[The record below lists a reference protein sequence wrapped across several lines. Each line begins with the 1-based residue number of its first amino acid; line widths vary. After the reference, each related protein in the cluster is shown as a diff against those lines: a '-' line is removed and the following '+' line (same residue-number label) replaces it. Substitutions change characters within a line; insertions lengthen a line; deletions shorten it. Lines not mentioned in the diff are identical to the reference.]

1 MVLQCPDRGHDHHR
15 VGLQPRHAAL
25 DVQKLLRPQI
35 RAEAR
40 FRDGIVPQLQSHPGG
55 GDGVAAV
62 GDVGK
67 GSAVDQGRSM
77 LQRLNQIGLQSVLQ
91 QGRHGAGRLQVGSGH
106 RGVVI
111 GVAHH
116 DPPQTGFQ
124 IRDVRCQTQHGHD
137 LAGHGDIKSVL
148 PGHTLHPAP
157 QAIHD
162 AAQLPVVHIH
172 TPPPRNPLDV
182 DPQGV
187 TLLDVVVQHRRQQVV
202 GRADGV
208 KVPGEVEIDVLHRH
222 HLGIAAAG
230 GAALD
235 AEHRPQGGL
244 PQGHHGIS
252 ADPPQPVRQP
262 YRSGG
267 LAFPG
272 RGGGDSGHQNQL
284 TVRPICL
291 LQKAVVDLGFVSAVL
306 LYIRPIHPAGVR
318 NIRDGKGLRLL
329 GDLDIAFDG
338 HGCLL
343 FSGLSVSRHP
353 AVSCSI
359 IPAPPGK
366 SNSSLQIPLFSN
378 LLQIKHRRRLLHSGL
393 CVHVLCYL

>member
-91 QGRHGAGRLQVGSGH
+91 QGRHGAGRLQVGSSH
-106 RGVVI
+106 RGVII

-222 HLGIAAAG
+222 HLG
-230 GAALD
+230 
-235 AEHRPQGGL
+235 
-244 PQGHHGIS
+244 
-252 ADPPQPVRQP
+252 
-262 YRSGG
+262 
-267 LAFPG
+267 
-272 RGGGDSGHQNQL
+272 
-284 TVRPICL
+284 
-291 LQKAVVDLGFVSAVL
+291 
-306 LYIRPIHPAGVR
+306 
-318 NIRDGKGLRLL
+318 
-329 GDLDIAFDG
+329 
-338 HGCLL
+338 
-343 FSGLSVSRHP
+343 
-353 AVSCSI
+353 
-359 IPAPPGK
+359 
-366 SNSSLQIPLFSN
+366 
-378 LLQIKHRRRLLHSGL
+378 
-393 CVHVLCYL
+393 